1 MSYFWERPLHDIRE
15 NLLLMSGLVEGALD
29 SAMRALAERND
40 RLAAEVVAEDAKID
54 ELEIRIDDTVVI
66 FISTNGAVATDM
78 RFVLTASKIANN
90 LERIADEATT
100 IARRVQELSIVP
112 PLKSTFDLPS
122 MASVAQEMLRD
133 AMDAFIGK
141 NPDQAREII
150 TRDKGVDQTY
160 RRIVQ
165 SLTADMIE
173 DPKTIKRALNALT
186 IAKSLERVGDHATNI
201 AEEVVYL
208 YEGNDIRH
216 DPARKQ

>member
-1 MSYFWERPLHDIRE
+1 MSYFWERPLHEIRE
-15 NLLLMSGLVEGALD
+15 NLLLMSGLAEEALA

-40 RLAAEVVAEDAKID
+40 QLAAQAVAEDAKID
-54 ELEIRIDDTVVI
+54 ELEIRIDDAVVI

-100 IARRVQELSIVP
+100 IARRAQDLSLAP
-112 PLKSTFDLPS
+112 PLKPSFELPS

-133 AMDAFIGK
+133 AIDAFIGK

-150 TRDKGVDQTY
+150 ARDKGVDLTY

-173 DPKTIKRALNALT
+173 DHKTIKRTLNLLT
-186 IAKSLERVGDHATNI
+186 IAKALERVGDHATNI

-208 YEGNDIRH
+208 YEGNDIRR
-216 DPARKQ
+216 DPGRKQ